1 MNIVKTVEISLKDGR
16 QLTLEMSDTLLTQI
30 KSTFGLTNESEI
42 TDRHVKYYLT
52 SAMKNTLE
60 KFDDK

>member
-16 QLTLEMSDTLLTQI
+16 QLTLEMSDALLTQI
-30 KSTFGLTNESEI
+30 KNTFGLINESEI

-60 KFDDK
+60 KFDGK